1 MKNKNQI
8 VELLFRW
15 VLPLVVLAAAVAVVI
30 MLGSKPR
37 VKRKKAPPRV
47 AIAVEIVH
55 AREHD
60 GRLSISASGVVAP
73 FREVDVA
80 AEVSGRVVWKSE
92 SLLPGKF
99 VTKGDELLKIDP
111 VDYELEFSR
120 LEQQLEKAR
129 SDLESVEVDKQNAN
143 LLIDL
148 AKESLTLRT
157 RELDRVKTL
166 KQSGATS
173 ESEFDEAER
182 SFLESRQLLTAQE
195 NLLRGLEAERKSL
208 VTAQLLAAIGLE
220 KAKLDRRRTTIL
232 APFSGVVISQ
242 LAEAN
247 SHVQA
252 GDNIAKIEDTSKVEV
267 RCSLRKEDLEFLPA
281 IEATATDLPADA
293 YRLPPVP
300 VTVQYT
306 RSGRNYVW
314 DGVLSRQD
322 GLGMDERTRTMPVR
336 ILVDDPLGCRVDSQ
350 DTASRPIALV
360 RGMFVQVEL
369 HCRPDRPLLT
379 IPEETIR
386 PGKTVWI
393 MENEQLKIKPIHIAR
408 IEDSVAYVDARR
420 GSLSREHAIISSPVP
435 GARQGLAVTIN
446 APRKAGLKKGGPQ
459 GPNKG
464 GGRKR
469 AGKPASSTA
478 EKSDKSSMRSPR
490 SDASALVS
498 DESKIQ

>member
-1 MKNKNQI
+1 
-8 VELLFRW
+8 
-15 VLPLVVLAAAVAVVI
+15 
-30 MLGSKPR
+30 
-37 VKRKKAPPRV
+37 
-47 AIAVEIVH
+47 
-55 AREHD
+55 
-60 GRLSISASGVVAP
+60 
-73 FREVDVA
+73 
-80 AEVSGRVVWKSE
+80 
-92 SLLPGKF
+92 
-99 VTKGDELLKIDP
+99 
-111 VDYELEFSR
+111 
-120 LEQQLEKAR
+120 
-129 SDLESVEVDKQNAN
+129 KQNAN

-182 SFLESRQLLTAQE
+182 SFLEARQLLTAQE

-208 VTAQLLAAIGLE
+208 VTAQQLAAIGLE

-281 IEATATDLPADA
+281 IEATATDSPADA
-293 YRLPPVP
+293 YRLPPLP

-306 RSGRNYVW
+306 RAGRNFLW
-314 DGVLSRQD
+314 NGVLSRQD

-408 IEDSVAYVDARR
+408 IEDSVAYVDARG

-435 GARQGLAVTIN
+435 GAKQGLAVTIN
-446 APRKAGLKKGGPQ
+446 APRKAGPKQGGPQ

-469 AGKPASSTA
+469 AGKPAASTA